1 MMAMQQQM
9 AGAGAGAPP
18 DPAKAFKAE
27 WEAMEVVQH
36 DWALNPKARRA
47 QSKVPGLA
55 AIEQSLLEDW
65 GAL

>member
-9 AGAGAGAPP
+9 AGSGAGAPP
-18 DPAKAFKAE
+18 DPAKTFKAE

-36 DWALNPKARRA
+36 DWALNPKARRD
-47 QSKVPGLA
+47 KKLPGLA
-55 AIEQSLLEDW
+55 AVEQSLLQDW

>member
-18 DPAKAFKAE
+18 NPAKTFNSE

-36 DWALNPKARRA
+36 DWALNPKAKRDKG
-47 QSKVPGLA
+47 SGLA
-55 AIEQSLLEDW
+55 AVEQSLLEDW
-65 GAL
+65 GADF